1 MNTKKLTLLHSNDLH
16 GDFLAEKVDE
26 KLSGGVSMLSGYISK
41 VRKEEKNVL
50 YAISGD
56 RFKGS
61 LIDQEYRGIST
72 IEIMN
77 LLAPD
82 VVTLGNHEV
91 DYGLAH
97 LLFLEK
103 CAKFPIINANMFLTS
118 NGTRLF
124 KSHKIIEI
132 DGMKIM
138 FIGILTEDVLEY
150 TRNEKLISTLV
161 GIKDAAEE
169 VGRICMAYQ
178 TVDIDL
184 TVLLT
189 HIGYENDQKL
199 AAQLDP
205 DWGVDL
211 IIGGHSHTL
220 IDKPAVVAGIPIV
233 QAAVGTDQIGRF
245 DLVIDTDTNSIA
257 SYKWQLIPITE
268 ENCPR
273 DLELEKVVANYKS
286 ITDAVYE
293 QVLTRLDGVYT
304 QYRRNRD
311 SMLGHLFTDIVK
323 DGTGVDIVMI
333 SSGAIRGKELGEVVT
348 KGDLRKVFPYDNKV
362 VEFKLTGRQLRDA
375 LMFMLRDESI
385 DDPDDGGEFYQLS
398 KGFKLVYNQKEHR
411 FETLE
416 LNGKEVQDDDLI
428 KIAMGDFH
436 YNNIDKFLQLKKED
450 IKKNGPVKTLSSS
463 DYIIIEER
471 MSGVPLIRV
480 DKEPRIVI
488 K

>member
-1 MNTKKLTLLHSNDLH
+1 MKKTLTLLHSNDLH

-26 KLSGGVSMLSGYISK
+26 KLTGGVSMLSGYVSK

-56 RFKGS
+56 MFKGS

-124 KSHKIIEI
+124 NSHKIIEI

-220 IDKPAVVAGIPIV
+220 IDEPAVVAGIPIV

-245 DLVIDTDTNSIA
+245 DLVIDTDTNSID
-257 SYKWQLIPITE
+257 SYTWQLIPITAD
-268 ENCPR
+268 NCPR
-273 DLELEKVVANYKS
+273 DLELEKVVDNYKS
-286 ITDAVYE
+286 MTDAVYE

-311 SMLGHLFTDIVK
+311 SNLSHLFTDIVK
-323 DGTGVDIVMI
+323 DATGVDVVMI
-333 SSGAIRGKELGEVVT
+333 SSGAIRGFQLGEVVT
-348 KGDLRKVFPYDNKV
+348 KGDLRKVYPYDNKV
-362 VEFKLTGRQLRDA
+362 IQFKLTGKQFREAILW
-375 LMFMLRDESI
+375 MLRDESI
-385 DDPDDGGEFYQLS
+385 DAPIDGGEFYQLS
-398 KGFKLVYNQKEHR
+398 KGSKVVYNQKEHKLEV
-411 FETLE
+411 FELD
-416 LNGKEVQDDDLI
+416 GKPIQDDDMI

-436 YNNIDKFLQLKKED
+436 FNNIEHFLLIKPED
-450 IKKNGPVKTLSSS
+450 IRKNGPIKTMSTSG
-463 DYIIIEER
+463 YIIIEER

-480 DKEPRIVI
+480 DKEERVTI

>member
-1 MNTKKLTLLHSNDLH
+1 MNTKTLTLLHSNDLH

-26 KLSGGVSMLSGYISK
+26 KLTGGVSMLSGYISK

-56 RFKGS
+56 MFKGS
-61 LIDQEYRGIST
+61 LIDQEYKGIST

-118 NGTRLF
+118 NNTRLF
-124 KSHKIIEI
+124 NSHKIIEI

-189 HIGYENDQKL
+189 HIGFDQDKEL

-220 IDKPAVVAGIPIV
+220 IDEPAVVAGIPIV

-273 DLELEKVVANYKS
+273 DLELEKVVNDYKT
-286 ITDAVYE
+286 ITDAVYD
-293 QVLTRLDGVYT
+293 QVLTRLDGVYYQT
-304 QYRRNRD
+304 RRNRD
-311 SMLGHLFTDIVK
+311 AVLGHLFTDIVK
-323 DGTGVDIVMI
+323 DATGVDVVMI
-333 SSGAIRGKELGEVVT
+333 SSGAIRGTQLGEVVT
-348 KGDLRKVFPYDNKV
+348 KGDLRKVYPYDNKV
-362 VEFKLTGRQLRDA
+362 VEFKLTGKQFREA
-375 LMFMLRDESI
+375 LLWMLRDESI
-385 DDPDDGGEFYQLS
+385 DAPDDGGEFYHFS
-398 KGFKLVYNQKEHR
+398 KGLKVVYIQKEHR
-411 FETLE
+411 IDVFT
-416 LNGKEVQDDDLI
+416 LNGKPIQDDDMI
-428 KIAMGDFH
+428 KVAMGDFH
-436 YNNIDKFLQLKKED
+436 YANIENFLHLDKEE
-450 IKKNGPVKTLSSS
+450 IKKNGRVKTMSSS
-463 DYIIIEER
+463 GYIIIEER

-480 DKEPRIVI
+480 DKEERITI
-488 K
+488 L

>member
-1 MNTKKLTLLHSNDLH
+1 MNTKTLTLLHSNDLH

-26 KLSGGVSMLSGYISK
+26 KLTGGVSMLSGYISK

-56 RFKGS
+56 MFKGS

-124 KSHKIIEI
+124 NSHRIIEI

-189 HIGYENDQKL
+189 HIGFENDKEL
-199 AAQLDP
+199 AARLDP

-245 DLVIDTDTNSIA
+245 DLVIDTDTNSIS
-257 SYKWQLIPITE
+257 SYTWKLIPITE

-273 DLELEKVVANYKS
+273 DLELEKVVKNYKS

-311 SMLGHLFTDIVK
+311 SQLGHLFTDIVK
-323 DGTGVDIVMI
+323 EGTGVDLVMI

-375 LMFMLRDESI
+375 LLFMFRDESI

-398 KGFKLVYNQKEHR
+398 RGFKVVYVQQEHR
-411 FETLE
+411 FETFE

-428 KIAMGDFH
+428 KVAMGDFH
-436 YNNIDKFLQLKKED
+436 YNNIDKFLQLNKED
-450 IKKNGPVKTLSSS
+450 IRKNGPVKTLSSS

-488 K
+488 E